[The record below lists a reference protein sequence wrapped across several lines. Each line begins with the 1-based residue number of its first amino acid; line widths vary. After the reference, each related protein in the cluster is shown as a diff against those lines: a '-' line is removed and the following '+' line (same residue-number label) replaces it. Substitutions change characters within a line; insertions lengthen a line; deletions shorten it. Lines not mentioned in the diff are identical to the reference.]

1 MADIMDEFAVALD
14 AFDESSG
21 KAGWEVEFNS
31 AQYPPSI
38 VMRQI
43 IPPLYRVT
51 DEGREDITHRAQI
64 KVLGLPET
72 EVVTSG
78 NLQLS
83 KKELNK
89 MVNSAA
95 QLLELYLHGF
105 MQDAKAAEMDG

>member
-1 MADIMDEFAVALD
+1 MAGIMDEFAVALD
-14 AFDESSG
+14 NFTQ
-21 KAGWEVEFNS
+21 AGIKEYWEVEFNS

-38 VMRQI
+38 VMRQA

-83 KKELNK
+83 KKSSTK
-89 MVNSAA
+89 W
-95 QLLELYLHGF
+95 
-105 MQDAKAAEMDG
+105 

>member
-1 MADIMDEFAVALD
+1 MADIMDKFALALD
-14 AFDESSG
+14 GFTEASD
-21 KAGWEVEFNS
+21 KTGWEVEFNDT
-31 AQYPPSI
+31 QYPPSI

-43 IPPLYRVT
+43 LPPLYRVT
-51 DEGREDITHRAQI
+51 EEGREDITHRAQI

-105 MQDAKAAEMDG
+105 MQDAKAAELDN

>member
-1 MADIMDEFAVALD
+1 MAGIMDEFAVALD
-14 AFDESSG
+14 NFKQTGIKEY
-21 KAGWEVEFNS
+21 WEVEFNS

-38 VMRQI
+38 VMRQV

-51 DEGREDITHRAQI
+51 DDGREDITHRAQI

-105 MQDAKAAEMDG
+105 MQDAKAAKIDG

>member
-14 AFDESSG
+14 GFAEISD

-31 AQYPPSI
+31 VQYPPSI
-38 VMRQI
+38 VMRQFT
-43 IPPLYRVT
+43 PPLYRVT
-51 DEGREDITHRAQI
+51 EEGREDITHRAQI

-89 MVNSAA
+89 MVNSAV

-105 MQDAKAAEMDG
+105 MQDAKAAKLDG

>member
-1 MADIMDEFAVALD
+1 MAGIMDGFAVELD
-14 AFDESSG
+14 GFTEISE
-21 KAGWEVEFNS
+21 KAGWEVEFNP

-38 VMRQI
+38 VMQQS

-105 MQDAKAAEMDG
+105 MEDAKAAELDG

>member
-1 MADIMDEFAVALD
+1 MAGIMDEFAVTLD
-14 AFDESSG
+14 SFTKTRIEEC
-21 KAGWEVEFNS
+21 WEVEFNS

-51 DEGREDITHRAQI
+51 EEGREDITHRAQI

>member
-1 MADIMDEFAVALD
+1 MTGAR
-14 AFDESSG
+14 
-21 KAGWEVEFNS
+21 EV
-31 AQYPPSI
+31 I
-38 VMRQI
+38 LKG
-43 IPPLYRVT
+43 LYRVT
-51 DEGREDITHRAQI
+51 EEGREDITHRAQI

-105 MQDAKAAEMDG
+105 MPDATAAEIDG

>member
-1 MADIMDEFAVALD
+1 MAGIMDEFAVALD
-14 AFDESSG
+14 GFTEISDKSG
-21 KAGWEVEFNS
+21 WAVEFNDI
-31 AQYPPSI
+31 QYPPSI

-51 DEGREDITHRAQI
+51 EEGREDITHRAQI

-83 KKELNK
+83 KK
-89 MVNSAA
+89 NST
-95 QLLELYLHGF
+95 
-105 MQDAKAAEMDG
+105 KW